1 MAKTNLK
8 NIQTVQHIGSIEQ
21 IYVPQKILTA
31 TNPHSVL
38 GSIGVM
44 LMSCKVHSHVIRSA
58 FQNPNFLRHILLRSF
73 ELNWHGSNQ
82 LVLDEKSPE
91 NETSN
96 PPSRQR
102 LPRKIFLG
110 SILYPFLWLVLS
122 FELFKDV
129 LEVFVLHFHNT
140 ISRTSLISLSFH
152 LLVLSSFVQCE
163 VM

>member
-21 IYVPQKILTA
+21 IYVPQKILEA
-31 TNPHSVL
+31 TNPHYVL
-38 GSIGVM
+38 GSIGVV

-58 FQNPNFLRHILLRSF
+58 LQNPNFLRHIRLPSF
-73 ELNWHGSNQ
+73 
-82 LVLDEKSPE
+82 VLDEKSPE
-91 NETSN
+91 NETSR
-96 PPSRQR
+96 PPTRQR
-102 LPRKIFLG
+102 LPRKIFRG
-110 SILYPFLWLVLS
+110 GILYPFLWLVLS

-140 ISRTSLISLSFH
+140 ISRTSLTSLSFH
-152 LLVLSSFVQCE
+152 LLVLSSFVQCK